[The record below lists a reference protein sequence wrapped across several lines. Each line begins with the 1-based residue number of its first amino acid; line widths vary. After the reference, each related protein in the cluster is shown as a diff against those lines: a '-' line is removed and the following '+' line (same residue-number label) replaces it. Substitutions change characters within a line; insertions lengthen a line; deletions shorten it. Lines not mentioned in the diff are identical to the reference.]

1 MLIFS
6 LSLIDLVKWF
16 SREIVPFPKKY
27 KRIFSAPFPYQHLT
41 MFSLFHFSHPCEHVI
56 LSCYAFTD
64 WLSYFLTEWKILNP
78 FSCLN
83 SLFHK
88 VHTSVSGTLLR
99 ALFFPYCFVGIFFYS
114 LKTGPLADKG
124 IAKDFYAVVCLFTFS
139 QMFSEEQKFLMY
151 FNRSTFFFKATA
163 FCVLLKNIFTYPKV
177 MKILSCASFYKLYY
191 CSFQKDLIL
200 SVGLVVEQT
209 LS

>member
-1 MLIFS
+1 MFFLELSCFFNDPVPPANLSPPANSDISIGSYPKLLKDGGVERCVLIFS
-6 LSLIDLVKWF
+6 LSLIGIVKWF

-27 KRIFSAPFPYQHLT
+27 KRIFSAPFPYQYLT

-88 VHTSVSGTLLR
+88 VHT
-99 ALFFPYCFVGIFFYS
+99 
-114 LKTGPLADKG
+114 
-124 IAKDFYAVVCLFTFS
+124 
-139 QMFSEEQKFLMY
+139 
-151 FNRSTFFFKATA
+151 
-163 FCVLLKNIFTYPKV
+163 
-177 MKILSCASFYKLYY
+177 
-191 CSFQKDLIL
+191 
-200 SVGLVVEQT
+200 
-209 LS
+209 